1 MSFFVLLPIFV
12 SSWWILFFFPSGGN
26 SMNKVAWLFPG
37 QGSQAVGMGMAL
49 AEAEPAARAALREA
63 DEALG
68 FALSTL
74 MAEGP
79 EETLRLTEHTQ
90 PAILT
95 HSTMVVRAYAGRLPK
110 PDFAAGHS
118 LGEYSALVALGA
130 LDFQDAVRTVRER
143 GRAMQEAVPVG
154 VGAMAAILSMSL
166 ADVEASCAEAAAATG
181 KIVVPANFN
190 GPGQIVIA
198 GHAEAVEAALEA
210 AKARGGR
217 KMMKLPVSAPFHSP
231 LMEPAQ
237 ARMEPL
243 LRGLAFGAPACPL
256 VNNVDARAV
265 TEAEALR
272 DGLVR
277 QIPGAVRWQ
286 ATLDLLLDQGVTTF
300 LELGPGKVLA
310 GLVKRQAKD
319 RGMEVVALNL
329 GGPEDLIQLG

>member
-1 MSFFVLLPIFV
+1 MS
-12 SSWWILFFFPSGGN
+12 
-26 SMNKVAWLFPG
+26 KVAWLFPG

-49 AEAEPAARAALREA
+49 AASEPAAKAVLEDA
-63 DEALG
+63 DAALG
-68 FALSTL
+68 FRLSQL

-79 EETLRLTEHTQ
+79 EETLKLTEHTQ

-95 HSTMVVRAYAGRLPK
+95 HSTMAVRAFAHRLPR

-130 LDFQDAVRTVRER
+130 LSFHDAVTTVRER

-154 VGAMAAILSMSL
+154 VGAMAALLGMSL

-198 GHAEAVEAALEA
+198 GHAEAVDAALEA

-217 KMMKLPVSAPFHSP
+217 KALKLPVSAPFHSP
-231 LMEPAQ
+231 LMEPAK

-243 LRGLAFGAPACPL
+243 LRGLAFKAPLCPL
-256 VNNVDARAV
+256 VNNVDAAAV
-265 TEAEALR
+265 SDPEALR
-272 DGLVR
+272 DGLIR
-277 QIPGAVRWQ
+277 QIPGAVRWE
-286 ATLDLLLDQGVTTF
+286 ATLSLLLDQGVTTF
-300 LELGPGKVLA
+300 LELGPGKVLS
-310 GLVKRQAKD
+310 GLVKRQAKE
-319 RGMEVVALNL
+319 RGLEVVASNL
-329 GGPEDLIQLG
+329 GAPEDLVQLG

>member
-1 MSFFVLLPIFV
+1 MS
-12 SSWWILFFFPSGGN
+12 
-26 SMNKVAWLFPG
+26 KVAWLFPG
-37 QGSQAVGMGMAL
+37 QGSQAVGMGVAL
-49 AEAEPAARAALREA
+49 AQAEPAALAVLQEA
-63 DEALG
+63 DAALG
-68 FALSTL
+68 FPLSKL

-79 EETLRLTEHTQ
+79 EETLKLTEHTQ

-95 HSTMVVRAYAGRLPK
+95 HSIMVVQAWSARLPR

-130 LDFQDAVRTVRER
+130 LAFKDAVRTVRER

-154 VGAMAAILSMSL
+154 VGAMAAILGMSL
-166 ADVEASCAEAAAATG
+166 ADVEASCAEGAKASG

-231 LMEPAQ
+231 LMEPAKT
-237 ARMEPL
+237 RMEPI
-243 LRGLAFGAPACPL
+243 LRGLAIKATSCPL
-256 VNNVDARAV
+256 VNNVDAVAV
-265 TEAEALR
+265 SDPEALR

-286 ATLDLLLDQGVTTF
+286 ASMDLLLDQGVTTF
-300 LELGPGKVLA
+300 VELGPGKVLA
-310 GLVKRQAKD
+310 GLAKRQAKE
-319 RGMEVVALNL
+319 RGIEAVTLSL
-329 GGPEDLIQLG
+329 GAPEDLAQLG

>member
-1 MSFFVLLPIFV
+1 M
-12 SSWWILFFFPSGGN
+12 G
-26 SMNKVAWLFPG
+26 KVAWLFPG
-37 QGSQAVGMGMAL
+37 QGSQAVGMGVAL
-49 AEAEPAARAALREA
+49 AEAEPAAREVLREA
-63 DEALG
+63 DAALG
-68 FALSTL
+68 FPLSKL

-95 HSTMVVRAYAGRLPK
+95 HSLMVVRSWAHRLPK

-130 LDFQDAVRTVRER
+130 LRFEDAVRTVRER

-154 VGAMAAILSMSL
+154 VGAMAALLNMSL
-166 ADVEASCAEAAAATG
+166 EDVEASCAEAAQSTG

-198 GHAEAVEAALEA
+198 GHVEAVEAALEA

-231 LMEPAQ
+231 LMEAAK
-237 ARMEPL
+237 ARMEPI
-243 LRGLAFGAPACPL
+243 LRGLAFQAPSCPL
-256 VNNVDARAV
+256 VNNVDAVAV
-265 TEAEALR
+265 SDPDALR

-286 ATLDLLLDQGVTTF
+286 ATLELLLDQGVTTF

-319 RGMEVVALNL
+319 RGVEVSTFSL
-329 GGPEDLIQLG
+329 GVPEDLAQLG